1 MKLQYLEIHYLASK
15 LFDPDDEDSWYFE
28 VKAKDIENK
37 YNSGNEFYFVYYN
50 TRPQNSEIYQYIKN
64 NIKNGVI
71 NVSEI
76 KFRESQFTLTQKKQ
90 FKINEISFEKNDFL
104 NNGNVKFKNDVF
116 DIDDTSL
123 LRISGTIQDWRD
135 QIDNGLDETVIVQ
148 KWISQSNKPVDLTFG
163 EYPYRYIDD
172 EGIASTG
179 GCLYFLPDAWVMKEL
194 NREIVLKRCH
204 EIKGDLAVLYGKQ
217 NLLLKCICNHKY
229 GYEEA
234 GDKAMVWHMRDVLD
248 KAYDQYR
255 KLLKD
260 FEEGN
265 Y

>member
-15 LFDPDDEDSWYFE
+15 LFDPDNEDSWYFE

-64 NIKNGVI
+64 DIENGVI

-76 KFRESQFTLTQKKQ
+76 KFRELSFTLTQKKQ
-90 FKINEISFEKNDFL
+90 FKLHEINFEKNDFL

-135 QIDNGLDETVIVQ
+135 QINNGLSESDISQ
-148 KWISQSNKPVDLTFG
+148 KWVSQTNTVHDLT
-163 EYPYRYIDD
+163 Y
-172 EGIASTG
+172 S
-179 GCLYFLPDAWVMKEL
+179 EL
-194 NREIVLKRCH
+194 NELARNMRLKVQSIILYANTLKAQVAQCNTVN
-204 EIKGDLAVLYGKQ
+204 EVDNIKWAF
-217 NLLLKCICNHKY
+217 
-229 GYEEA
+229 A
-234 GDKAMVWHMRDVLD
+234 
-248 KAYDQYR
+248 
-255 KLLKD
+255 
-260 FEEGN
+260 
-265 Y
+265 